1 MMLSTAIKKIALNT
15 TNASAPVS
23 IIYGVVLQSQPLQ
36 IQVDQRFTLSEA
48 FLIVPESL
56 MRKELDLTTGE
67 VTWGSASPGSSG
79 SSDSNEGTGKK
90 AILQEGLQS
99 GDQVILLR
107 VQGGQSYLVLDK
119 VVSV

>member
-23 IIYGVVLQSQPLQ
+23 IIYGVVLQPQPLQ

-67 VTWGSASPGSSG
+67 VTWGSASSGSSG

-119 VVSV
+119 VVSA

>member
-48 FLIVPESL
+48 FLVLPESL
-56 MRKELDLTTGE
+56 IRKELDLTTGE
-67 VTWGSASPGSSG
+67 VTSGSDSSGSSG
-79 SSDSNEGTGKK
+79 SSEASESTGKK
-90 AILQEGLQS
+90 AVLQEGLQP
-99 GDQVILLR
+99 GDQVILMR

-119 VVSV
+119 VVSS